1 VVQFVGK
8 EGMSIE
14 DEALD
19 IPLVWVAPLRRS
31 GRDVRSEAVALVVAV
46 ALALAF
52 AVLSETVL
60 IVTTFLGLCFVF
72 VPEIRS
78 GLHAVYAVEQ
88 VQADLEGLRVE
99 VTESAHAFAHWRP
112 ATHTLAWPAVQTI
125 ELEESEAADSL
136 EPYRVCIRCGA
147 SSPLGRTLRFAVESK
162 ASAQRYVQ
170 GLRQLQQYS
179 MLPTP
184 TDILQ

>member
-1 VVQFVGK
+1 
-8 EGMSIE
+8 MSRE
-14 DEALD
+14 EALD
-19 IPLVWVAPLRRS
+19 IPLVWRAPLRRT

-46 ALALAF
+46 ALALGF

-78 GLHAVYAVEQ
+78 GLHAVYSMEEVSANM
-88 VQADLEGLRVE
+88 EGVHIG
-99 VTESAHAFAHWRP
+99 VAESAHAFALWQPTSHRV
-112 ATHTLAWPAVQTI
+112 AWPSVQAI
-125 ELEESEAADSL
+125 ELEEPESSDVSEPCHVCLHCAA
-136 EPYRVCIRCGA
+136 PN
-147 SSPLGRTLRFAVESK
+147 PLGRTLRFAVESK

-170 GLRQLQQYS
+170 GLRQLKQYS
-179 MLPTP
+179 VLPSP